1 MHKLLALSLLII
13 FSACGSNFVSEESSK
28 PVDSNDSITADTALV
43 DTLELE
49 EPYIIDSLE
58 QSIIDAGLINIQDS
72 IPSILVDL
80 KYSTTDNFMEEDVYG
95 QMSRAYLQAEVV
107 SSLKKSQLS
116 LKAIDSS
123 LTLLVYD
130 AVRPRSVQQIMW
142 DIVDLPVW
150 EKGKFVSNP
159 ANGSVHN
166 YGCAV
171 DLTIAKTDGTP
182 LDMGAGYD
190 DPAKIAYP
198 RYEQVY
204 LDSGLLNT
212 DQIANRELLREVMRD
227 GGFWGIA
234 TEWWHFNRYSR
245 DRAKTMFEILE

>member
-1 MHKLLALSLLII
+1 MKKLSIIVIGTIFLACTGPESEGENSEPIV
-13 FSACGSNFVSEESSK
+13 SADTVTVDTIT
-28 PVDSNDSITADTALV
+28 VDSS
-43 DTLELE
+43 EFE

-58 QSIIDAGLINIQDS
+58 QSIIDAGLVNIQDS
-72 IPSILVDL
+72 IPGILVDL
-80 KYSTTDNFMEEDVYG
+80 KYSTLDNFMEEDVYG
-95 QMSRAYLQAEVV
+95 HMSRAYLQPEVAA
-107 SSLKKSQLS
+107 SLKKSQES
-116 LKAIDSS
+116 LKERDSS
-123 LTLLVYD
+123 LTLLVFD

-171 DLTIAKTDGTP
+171 DLTIAQNDGTP

-198 RYEQVY
+198 RHEQAY
-204 LDSGLLNT
+204 LDSGMLST
-212 DQIANRELLREVMRD
+212 DQIANRELLRAVMRD
-227 GGFWGIA
+227 GGFWGIG

-245 DRAKTMFEILE
+245 AKAKTMYKILE